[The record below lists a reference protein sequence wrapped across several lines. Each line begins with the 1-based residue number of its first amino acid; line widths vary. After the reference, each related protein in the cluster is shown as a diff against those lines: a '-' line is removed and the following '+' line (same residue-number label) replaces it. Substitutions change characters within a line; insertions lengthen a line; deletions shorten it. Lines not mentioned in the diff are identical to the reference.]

1 MAALLGA
8 LEGKP
13 IVFVFFFAPSGMLQ
27 LATYATA
34 ACLCL
39 AHDNCLGF
47 YGFRRPVFHSKL
59 AFELSYNP
67 AFMCHQNIVLRLLG
81 VCSRQQQLA
90 SSSWHYMAMRN
101 RTRSPAHC
109 IAPLAGYYYTPGQVQ
124 RGCWLAAGTSHKS
137 CHLV

>member
-1 MAALLGA
+1 MYISGGCTT

-13 IVFVFFFAPSGMLQ
+13 IVFVFFAPSGMLQ

-81 VCSRQQQLA
+81 VCSRQKQLA

-101 RTRSPAHC
+101 RTRSPGTALHRWRAT
-109 IAPLAGYYYTPGQVQ
+109 IILLARYYEATA
-124 RGCWLAAGTSHKS
+124 GCRDIT
-137 CHLV
+137 

>member
-1 MAALLGA
+1 M
-8 LEGKP
+8 
-13 IVFVFFFAPSGMLQ
+13 Q
-27 LATYATA
+27 
-34 ACLCL
+34 CL

-81 VCSRQQQLA
+81 ACSRQQQLA

-101 RTRSPAHC
+101 RTRSPGTALHRWRAT
-109 IAPLAGYYYTPGQVQ
+109 IILLARYYEATAGWLQGHHINPATSSS
-124 RGCWLAAGTSHKS
+124 CWLAGCYVCVFRLNFCY
-137 CHLV
+137 CHFSIERIFVLAELE